1 MELHKLLQRQ
11 IRKFLPADVLDHDD
25 CSAFLHAVSESYKAY
40 ERDQELS
47 NHAFSISEAEYH
59 KVNQALNREVEAR
72 NLSIAK
78 LMEIVHANTPDYV
91 SPSGD
96 DLVALAEFVKNIS
109 ERQTQ
114 LEQESNKNI
123 KRITSLISS
132 LNSGVLFENESRKIL
147 FTNEIFCQMFGI
159 PLAPDQLTGFDCSD
173 SAEQSKAMFTDPEG
187 FIQRIDELLAIKK
200 KAVGDILYLK
210 DGRVFERDF
219 VPVFMDD
226 QYKGHL
232 WNYTDI
238 TQKRL
243 AEQELEQ
250 ALQNAQQASRAKE
263 SFLANMSHEIRTPL
277 NAIIGMMRELGR
289 EQLTPKQNA
298 YLSHSETSAKHLL
311 SIVNNILDMSRIEAG
326 ELILEYKEFS
336 LSSIMNMVHSILFVK
351 AREKGLML
359 KFHSSP
365 DIQPALI
372 GDGGRIR
379 QILINLIGNSIK
391 FTEKGQVEVDVNV
404 INETSTHQKI
414 HFSVCD
420 SGIGMS
426 PEYLKMVF
434 EKFSQEHSHSTK
446 KYEGTGLGMTITK
459 EMINLMGGNLNIQ
472 SEKGQGTNIS
482 FTLNF
487 PIGDP
492 AKVIA
497 KQEIIIDK
505 SLAGLRCLLVE
516 DNEMNRLIATQS
528 LVHFGCQV
536 VSASDGQKALEALQ
550 NGGFDFVLMDIQM
563 PVMDGMETTQYIRNT
578 MQSDIPIIALTAN
591 AFRSEINRYLAI
603 GMNDYITK
611 PYEEYHLF
619 STIANT
625 LNVKMLDKNGAD
637 ADAETEQPI
646 APLYNLSKMADLSR
660 GDQSFVQKM
669 VDIFIEHTPI
679 TVHEMNAAFLEKDYL
694 KISKLAHRLKP
705 SIANMGIQKLV
716 HVLRDLE
723 IEAKS
728 DSVDHLKVQHM
739 VQTTDA
745 VIQQVVEQLK
755 HQFDKKI

>member
-11 IRKFLPADVLDHDD
+11 IRKFLPDDVLNHTE

-47 NHAFSISEAEYH
+47 NHAFSISEEEYH
-59 KVNQALNREVEAR
+59 KVNQALKKEVEAR
-72 NLSIAK
+72 NISIAK
-78 LMEIVHANTPDYV
+78 LMEIVQANTPEYV

-96 DLVALAEFVKNIS
+96 DLVALAEFVKDIS

-132 LNSGVLFENESRKIL
+132 LNSGILFENESRKIL
-147 FTNEIFCQMFGI
+147 FTNDIFCQMFGI
-159 PLAPDQLTGFDCSD
+159 PLAPNQLTGFDCSD
-173 SAEQSKAMFTDPEG
+173 SAQQSKGMFLDSET
-187 FIQRIDELLAIKK
+187 FIERIDELLTHKK

-243 AEQELEQ
+243 AEQALET

-289 EQLTPKQNA
+289 EELTPKQNS

-336 LSSIMNMVHSILFVK
+336 LSAIMNMVHSILFVK

-365 DIQPALI
+365 NIQPALI

-379 QILINLIGNSIK
+379 QILINLVGNSIK
-391 FTEKGQVEVDVNV
+391 FTEKGQVEVDVDV
-404 INETSTHQKI
+404 INDTETHQKI
-414 HFSVCD
+414 HFSVHD
-420 SGIGMS
+420 TGIGMS
-426 PEYLKMVF
+426 KEYLKMVF
-434 EKFSQEHSHSTK
+434 EKFSQEQSNSTK

-459 EMINLMGGNLNIQ
+459 EMINLMGGTLNIE
-472 SEKGQGTNIS
+472 SEKGTGTKIS
-482 FTLNF
+482 FSLNF

-492 AKVIA
+492 AKIIA

-505 SLAGLRCLLVE
+505 SLAGLQCLLVE

-528 LVHFGCQV
+528 LQHFGCRV
-536 VSASDGQKALEALQ
+536 VPATDGQKAIEILQ
-550 NGGFDFVLMDIQM
+550 SGTFDFVLMDIQM

-578 MQSDIPIIALTAN
+578 LQLDIPIIALTAN
-591 AFRSEINRYLAI
+591 AFRSEIDQYLAI

-625 LNVKMLDKNGAD
+625 LNIKTLVQRDLEAVLP
-637 ADAETEQPI
+637 EQTT
-646 APLYNLSKMADLSR
+646 PLLFDLHKIQELSR
-660 GDQSFVQKM
+660 GDQVFIQKM
-669 VDIFIEHTPI
+669 VHIFVEHTPV
-679 TVHEMNAAFLEKDYL
+679 TAQEMKEALLEKNYL

-716 HVLRDLE
+716 NVLRELE
-723 IEAKS
+723 VASKS
-728 DSVDHLKVQHM
+728 ETIDHLTIEHLVHHTNSIIELVVQ
-739 VQTTDA
+739 
-745 VIQQVVEQLK
+745 QLK
-755 HQFDKKI
+755 HQFDKEI